1 MYQIEGLKEDIF
13 IYIPLSSII
22 CHCSVGKLRTYKE
35 VTRESK
41 ESNRTNKDHYTV
53 LMDKKFPVE
62 YVILVL
68 QDDKVSLEYLR
79 IREILQMEREK
90 FLWLGN
96 ALQWDRNEAK
106 GTRK

>member
-1 MYQIEGLKEDIF
+1 
-13 IYIPLSSII
+13 
-22 CHCSVGKLRTYKE
+22 
-35 VTRESK
+35 
-41 ESNRTNKDHYTV
+41 
-53 LMDKKFPVE
+53 MDKKFPVE